1 MDNELRTLI
10 EQGKTHFKN
19 QSYKKAETC
28 FKKTLV
34 FKHDFA
40 DVYNYMGLIAHE
52 GGHYSEAIRS
62 FEKALKINPRYTE
75 ALLNLSILYNDMG
88 EYDRAKRLVK
98 RSRDEARKT
107 PTAID
112 PFIRSK
118 LANKHADVGDLYWGV
133 GAYVQAVQ
141 EYKRALELE
150 ERYVDIRTK
159 MAICLRELGKK
170 AEALVELK
178 RGIKDNPEFAD
189 AQTQLGI
196 TLYSMGKRGD
206 ARKIWKAAA
215 RRFQNNKTVRM
226 YLSFTNS
233 RGAGRA

>member
-1 MDNELRTLI
+1 MDNELRSLI
-10 EQGKTHFKN
+10 EQGKIFFKN
-19 QSYKKAETC
+19 QNYKKAEAC
-28 FKKTLV
+28 FKKTLG

-40 DVYNYMGLIAHE
+40 DVYNYMGLISHE
-52 GGHYSEAIRS
+52 GGHYSEAIRA

-98 RSRDEARKT
+98 RSRDEAHKT

-133 GAYVQAVQ
+133 GAYAQAVQ
-141 EYKRALELE
+141 EYKRALELG

-170 AEALVELK
+170 AEALAELK
-178 RGIKDNPEFAD
+178 LGLKDNPDFAD
-189 AQTQLGI
+189 AYTQLGV
-196 TLYSMGKRGD
+196 TLYSMGKKSE
-206 ARKIWKAAA
+206 ARKIWKSAAKK
-215 RRFQNNKTVRM
+215 FSNNKTLKM
-226 YLSFTNS
+226 YLTFTDGK
-233 RGAGRA
+233 RAGRR